1 MSADTPCH
9 SSEQEFF
16 SAGPRAAFACWRL
29 VRVAGTSGFSP
40 SAPGLWCWGV
50 EAWACCGVFICQF
63 QFETPCSYPLFR
75 KSLSSCI
82 SSSYWYIL
90 FCVYRDVSYI

>member
-1 MSADTPCH
+1 MQISPATPL
-9 SSEQEFF
+9 SS
-16 SAGPRAAFACWRL
+16 SSPLLGPVRPLLAGGWWKGLVLHAF
-29 VRVAGTSGFSP
+29 P
-40 SAPGLWCWGV
+40 HQHQGLWCWGI

-63 QFETPCSYPLFR
+63 QFETPCFYPLFR

>member
-9 SSEQEFF
+9 PEQGVLCWALQGPLLLE
-16 SAGPRAAFACWRL
+16 AGKGGWYFRL
-29 VRVAGTSGFSP
+29 FHQHQGQGVGEGR
-40 SAPGLWCWGV
+40 GLGLLR
-50 EAWACCGVFICQF
+50 VFICQF
-63 QFETPCSYPLFR
+63 QFETVLLPLFR

>member
-1 MSADTPCH
+1 MQIPPCH

-16 SAGPRAAFACWRL
+16 LCWAPCGLHLLEAVGGGCYLMLFPISTRAVVLGHR
-29 VRVAGTSGFSP
+29 
-40 SAPGLWCWGV
+40 GLG
-50 EAWACCGVFICQF
+50 CCGVFIGQF
-63 QFETPCSYPLFR
+63 QFETLCFYPLFR